1 MTQHWILKTE
11 PGTYSFADL
20 VRDGMTRWDGIGN
33 PVARKHLR
41 SMQPGDELMIYHTGS
56 ERRIVG
62 LGRVS
67 SPPYTDP
74 AAGDPKATVVDVAAG
89 PPLPHPVSLADIKA
103 DPRFAGLGLVRQG
116 RLSVVPVPPEQW
128 RALLGLAGA
137 G

>member
-1 MTQHWILKTE
+1 MTQYWILKTE

-20 VRDGMTRWDGIGN
+20 AREGMTRWDGIAN

-41 SMQPGDELMIYHTGS
+41 SMSPGDELMIYHTGS

-62 LGRVS
+62 MARVS

-74 AAGDPKATVVDVAAG
+74 AVADPKATVVDIAAG
-89 PPLPHPVSLADIKA
+89 PPLPRPVSLADVKA
-103 DPRFAGLGLVRQG
+103 DPRFADLGLVRQG
-116 RLSVVPVPPEQW
+116 RLSVVPVTPDQW
-128 RALLGLAGA
+128 QALLGLAGA